1 MTPFPITYCLFT
13 SNKGHFGKST
23 FTESLD
29 SFSRALP
36 LSQYEARLAHIK
48 VSDNGMDA
56 NEMRRS
62 LELCGFEV
70 IMSYGNWS
78 HADAIG
84 SHQTEYLKDMAVVY
98 NSVKTPYVLH
108 AEDDFQVSCYRG
120 ELAEHLATAIRL
132 LESDTDLLQVRIC
145 RFSNEIARIRGLMA
159 KHGIDGRVNEID
171 SSHFRHNDLSLH
183 PSLFRARD
191 LRAAVLTTIRTNLP
205 KHVEMGLSQALKLI
219 SLSDTPF
226 ACLNPDNIRVG
237 HIGVQTDAERD
248 DLTKPLIAT

>member
-13 SNKGHFGKST
+13 SNKGHFNRST
-23 FTESLD
+23 FAESLD
-29 SFSRALP
+29 SFGRALP

-48 VSDNGMDA
+48 VSDDGVDA
-56 NEMRRS
+56 NKMRQL
-62 LELCGFEV
+62 LELRGFEV

-78 HADAIG
+78 HSDPAN
-84 SHQTEYLKDMAVVY
+84 SHQTGYLRDMAKVY
-98 NSVKTPYVLH
+98 NRIQTPYVLH
-108 AEDDFQVSCYRG
+108 AEDDFQISCYRG
-120 ELAEHLATAIRL
+120 ELTEHLATAIRL
-132 LESDTDLLQVRIC
+132 LESDNDLLQVRVC
-145 RFSNEIARIRGLMA
+145 RFSNEASRIRGLMA
-159 KHGIDGRVNEID
+159 KHGIDGKVKEID

-183 PSLFRARD
+183 PSLFRTRD
-191 LRAAVLTTIRTNLP
+191 IRAAVLTTMRTNLP

-219 SLSDTPF
+219 SLSDVPF